1 MSRFAI
7 FLTVLVVLGA
17 CAKRPDAI
25 VPVNIPMASYS
36 NMGCQKLA
44 RELVDEQETLGA
56 LSKSQNKA
64 ATTDAVGVFLVGI
77 PAGSLTGGDKEGQI
91 AVSKGKVQ
99 AIESA
104 MRQRGC

>member
-1 MSRFAI
+1 MSR
-7 FLTVLVVLGA
+7 LTILLTALVLLGA

-36 NMGCQKLA
+36 NMGCSKLA
-44 RELVDEQETLGA
+44 ADLVDEQEALAA
-56 LSKSQNKA
+56 LSKSQNRA
-64 ATTDAVGVFLVGI
+64 ATSDAVGVFFVGV

-99 AIESA
+99 AMEAA

>member
-1 MSRFAI
+1 MRKLMI
-7 FLTVLVVLGA
+7 FLTVLVVLNA

-44 RELVDEQETLGA
+44 RELVDEQESLAA
-56 LSKSQNKA
+56 LYKAQNKA
-64 ATTDAVGVFLVGI
+64 ATSDAVGVFLVGI

-99 AIESA
+99 AIESS